1 MAESKSKGI
10 NDILAKI
17 GVPGKYQIFTF
28 MCTFVIGIVS
38 AFQTVGLAFI
48 QADLNFRYVL

>member
-1 MAESKSKGI
+1 MSEKGEDAI
-10 NDILAKI
+10 NTILAKI

-28 MCTFVIGIVS
+28 VCTFTIGIIS

-48 QADLNFRYVL
+48 QADVSYR